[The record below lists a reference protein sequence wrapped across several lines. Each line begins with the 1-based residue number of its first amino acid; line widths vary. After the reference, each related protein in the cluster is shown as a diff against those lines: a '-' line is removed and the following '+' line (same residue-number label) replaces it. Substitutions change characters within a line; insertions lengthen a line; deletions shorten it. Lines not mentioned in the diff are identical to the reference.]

1 MKIKIHNDIWKVKL
15 VASDA
20 KKMNPSENSFNFGL
34 TEYLKLQINIR
45 SGIPESVAR
54 PTIIHEL
61 THAFLFSYGNKVEG
75 EEQMCEF
82 YGVHG
87 DEIITLT
94 DRIMKEVIHCC

>member
-45 SGIPESVAR
+45 SGIP
-54 PTIIHEL
+54 
-61 THAFLFSYGNKVEG
+61 
-75 EEQMCEF
+75 
-82 YGVHG
+82 
-87 DEIITLT
+87 
-94 DRIMKEVIHCC
+94 